1 MTPGTVP
8 PHETRKTVTIVFSD
22 LVGSTALGEQIDPEA
37 LHEIKECYFNAMAAQ
52 IARHRGKIEKYIGDA
67 VLAVFGLP
75 RAHEDDALRAV
86 RAAAGMQSAL
96 AKVNVG
102 LNARYGVTLCTRT
115 GVNTGEVVASA
126 DPHAQQK
133 LVTGDAVNVAA
144 RLEQAAPENEVYIG
158 EVTFQLVRD
167 AIAAEPVASLE
178 LKGKAERVP
187 AYRLISVGGI
197 EGNVRRVDTPIVG
210 RDTELAALAAAY
222 REARDSTSA
231 MLVTV
236 IGDAGVGKSRLVHE
250 VIRRVATDAYVL
262 RGRCLPYGD
271 GITFWPLVEMV
282 RQAADI
288 REDDFPDQARTKVR
302 ALVGQTDVAE
312 RLASAIGLATANF
325 PLREINW
332 AARKFF
338 ESVAA
343 TAPLLIIVEDIHWAE
358 VALLELLAH
367 VRDSV
372 VHAPILLLATARH
385 DLIEAHPEWGTKPKE
400 ANLVLRPLDNVAAA
414 QVITNVLGA
423 GLPEGVA
430 SRVLA
435 AAEGNPLYVEQ
446 MLSMLIDGRT
456 LHMKDGRWMCAH
468 DRLEIS
474 IPPTIHALL
483 EARLDQLPRD
493 VRATAEAAAVIGLEF
508 PQLAVA
514 SLLPDALRPHVGE
527 HLATLTRRQ
536 FIHPASALGSDSVY
550 RFQHHLVRDT
560 AYHGLLKRTR
570 AQLHLAFVRWADR
583 VNAEHE
589 RGLEFEEILGYHL
602 EQAYRY
608 VCELG
613 SPNET
618 EEAIA
623 TDAARRLTAAARRA
637 AMRGD
642 YRAAANLYRRAVAL
656 LGQDDPTRPALLIQ
670 LAEALLEIA
679 AFSEALTVLA
689 ETQKAAEEA
698 GNRSIAVS
706 AEIMR
711 MRVRLF
717 NAEPGASND
726 EGLRVLNGAIPL
738 LEAEEA
744 HRELARA
751 WRMIGMIHGSSARY
765 QLANDAVSR
774 SMTHD
779 HLAGGPQ
786 RAVRNAVG
794 LASGA
799 LLGPMPVPQAIEFC
813 ERVLGQASGDRM
825 SEGKVLC
832 MLAQL
837 RAMNGEV
844 DTARDCYRRGR
855 ALLRELGSSLSAAA
869 TACDVLCV
877 ELIAGDL
884 AGALREAMP
893 DFEFL
898 KGAGETYYMS
908 TTAALIS
915 RAIREM
921 GRDDDAMVF
930 SRIAEDAAAVD
941 DVESQALW
949 QSVRAP
955 ILARAGQLVE
965 AESLARSAVALV
977 QPTDALTMQGDTA
990 YELAVVLSLA
1000 GRTEESLRSID
1011 TAIGIYAAKGDI
1023 MSAARS
1029 RAWRDRLGAR

>member
-1 MTPGTVP
+1 VP
-8 PHETRKTVTIVFSD
+8 PHEIRKTVTIVFSD

-37 LHEIKECYFNAMAAQ
+37 LHEIKDRYFNAMAAEV
-52 IARHRGKIEKYIGDA
+52 ARHGGKVEKYIGDA
-67 VLAVFGLP
+67 ILAVFGLP

-96 AKVNVG
+96 TEANLG
-102 LNARYGVTLCTRT
+102 LNARYGVTLCNRT

-126 DPHAQQK
+126 DPDAQQK

-144 RLEQAAPENEVYIG
+144 RLQQAAPEDQVYIG

-167 AIAAEPVASLE
+167 AIVAEPVASLD

-187 AYRLISVGGI
+187 AYRLISVRGI
-197 EGNVRRVDTPIVG
+197 QGNVRRVDTPLVG
-210 RDTELAALAAAY
+210 RDTELSLLATAY
-222 REARDSTSA
+222 REACDTKSA

-250 VIRRVATDAYVL
+250 AIRRIASGAYVL

-288 REDDFPDQARTKVR
+288 REDDFPDQARSKVQ

-312 RLASAIGLATANF
+312 RLASATGLATGNF
-325 PLREINW
+325 PLRDINW

-338 ESVAA
+338 ESLAA
-343 TAPLLIIVEDIHWAE
+343 AAPLLVVIEDIHWAE

-367 VRDSV
+367 VRESAV
-372 VHAPILLLATARH
+372 RVPILLLATARH
-385 DLIEAHPEWGTKPKE
+385 DLLEAHPGWGTKPKE
-400 ANLVLRPLDNVAAA
+400 ANLVLGPLDNVAAA
-414 QVITNVLGA
+414 EVIGNVLGA
-423 GLPEGVA
+423 DLPEGVA
-430 SRVLA
+430 VRVLR

-446 MLSMLIDGRT
+446 MLSMLIDSGA
-456 LHMKDGRWMCAH
+456 LHMKDGRWICTH
-468 DRLEIS
+468 DRLDIP

-493 VRATAEAAAVIGLEF
+493 VRATAEPASVIGLEF
-508 PQLAVA
+508 PQLAVEN
-514 SLLPDALRPHVGE
+514 LMPDALRPHAAE

-536 FIHPASALGSDSVY
+536 FIHPASAPASDTVY

-560 AYHGLLKRTR
+560 VYRGLLKRAR
-570 AQLHLAFVRWADR
+570 AMLHLEFVRWADR
-583 VNAEHE
+583 SNAEHG

-608 VCELG
+608 ACELS
-613 SPNET
+613 SPNES
-618 EEAIA
+618 EKAIGA
-623 TDAARRLTAAARRA
+623 DAARRLTAAARRA
-637 AMRGD
+637 AIRGD
-642 YRAAANLYRRAVAL
+642 YHAATNLYRRAVAL
-656 LGQDDPTRPALLIQ
+656 LDQHDPTRPALLIQ
-670 LAEALLEIA
+670 LGEALLEVA
-679 AFSEALTVLA
+679 AFHEALTVLA
-689 ETQKAAEEA
+689 ETEKAAEEA
-698 GNRSIAVS
+698 GNRAIVVS
-706 AEIMR
+706 ARIMR

-717 NAEPGASND
+717 NAEPGASN
-726 EGLRVLNGAIPL
+726 EEALRIANEAIPL
-738 LEAEEA
+738 LEAEGA
-744 HRELARA
+744 HRELGRA

-765 QLANDAVSR
+765 ELANDAVSR

-779 HLAGGPQ
+779 RLAGGPE
-786 RAVRNAVG
+786 RTARNAVG

-813 ERVLGQASGDRM
+813 ERVFGQAFGDRM

-837 RAMNGEV
+837 RAMNGEL
-844 DTARDCYRRGR
+844 DKARECYRRGR

-869 TACDVLCV
+869 TGCDVLCV

-884 AGALREAMP
+884 AAALREVMP

-898 KGAGETYYMS
+898 KAAGETYYMS

-930 SRIAEDAAAVD
+930 SRIAEDTSAVD
-941 DVESQALW
+941 DVETQALW
-949 QSVRAP
+949 RSARAP

-965 AESLARSAVALV
+965 AESLARSAVALI

-990 YELAVVLSLA
+990 YELATVLWLA
-1000 GRTEESLRSID
+1000 GQAGESLRSID

-1029 RAWRDRLGAR
+1029 RAWHERVGTQCA

>member
-1 MTPGTVP
+1 MP
-8 PHETRKTVTIVFSD
+8 PHEIRKTVTIVFSD

-37 LHEIKECYFNAMAAQ
+37 LHEIKERYFNAMATD
-52 IARHRGKIEKYIGDA
+52 IERHGGKIEKYIGDA

-86 RAAAGMQSAL
+86 RAAAGMQAAL
-96 AKVNVG
+96 AKVNGG
-102 LNARYGVTLCTRT
+102 LDSRYGVTLRNRT
-115 GVNTGEVVASA
+115 GISTGEVVASA

-144 RLEQAAPENEVYIG
+144 RLEQAAPENQVYIG

-167 AIAAEPVASLE
+167 AIVAEPLASLE

-187 AYRLISVGGI
+187 AYRLISVSGI

-210 RDTELAALAAAY
+210 RDTELAVLATAY
-222 REARDSTSA
+222 REARDSLSA
-231 MLVTV
+231 TLVTV
-236 IGDAGVGKSRLVHE
+236 IGEAGVGKSRLVHE
-250 VIRRVATDAYVL
+250 AIRRIGSGAHVL
-262 RGRCLPYGD
+262 RGRCLPYGE

-288 REDDFPDQARTKVR
+288 REDDSPDAARTKLQ
-302 ALVGQTDVAE
+302 ALVGQADVAE
-312 RLASAIGLATANF
+312 RLASATGLATANF

-332 AARKFF
+332 AVRKFF
-338 ESVAA
+338 ESLAA
-343 TAPLLIIVEDIHWAE
+343 AAPLVVVVEDIHWAE
-358 VALLELLAH
+358 GALLELLAH
-367 VRDSV
+367 VRDTAV
-372 VHAPILLLATARH
+372 DAPILLVATARR
-385 DLIEAHPEWGTKPKE
+385 DLIEAHPDWGTKPKE
-400 ANLVLRPLDNVAAA
+400 ANLVLRPLDDVAAA
-414 QVITNVLGA
+414 QVISNVLRA
-423 GLPEGVA
+423 DLPEGVA
-430 SRVLA
+430 LRVLR

-446 MLSMLIDGRT
+446 MLSMLIDSNA
-456 LHMKDGRWMCAH
+456 LQIKDGRWMCAH
-468 DRLEIS
+468 DRFEIP

-483 EARLDQLPRD
+483 EARLDQLPGD
-493 VRATAEAAAVIGLEF
+493 VRATAEPASVIGLEF
-508 PQLAVA
+508 AQPAVE
-514 SLLPDALRPHVGE
+514 SLMPEALRPHAAE
-527 HLATLTRRQ
+527 HLETLTRRQ
-536 FIHPASALGSDSVY
+536 FIHPASARGSDDVY
-550 RFQHHLVRDT
+550 RFQHHLVRET
-560 AYHGLLKRTR
+560 VYRRLLKRTR
-570 AQLHLAFVRWADR
+570 AMLHLEFVRWADR
-583 VNAEHE
+583 MNAAHD

-608 VCELG
+608 LCELA
-613 SPNET
+613 SPNEA
-618 EEAIA
+618 EAAIG
-623 TDAARRLTAAARRA
+623 TDAARRLTGAARRA

-642 YRAAANLYRRAVAL
+642 YRAATNLYRRAVAL
-656 LGQDDPTRPALLIQ
+656 LDQHDPTRLALLVQ
-670 LAEALLEIA
+670 LGEALLEIA

-698 GNRSIAVS
+698 GNRTIAVS
-706 AEIMR
+706 AQIMR

-726 EGLRVLNGAIPL
+726 EALRVANEAIPV

-779 HLAGGPQ
+779 RLAGGPQ
-786 RAVRNAVG
+786 RTARNAVG

-799 LLGPMPVPQAIEFC
+799 LLGPMPVLQAIEFC

-837 RAMNGEV
+837 FAMNGEL
-844 DTARDCYRRGR
+844 DKARDCYRRGR
-855 ALLRELGSSLSAAA
+855 VLLRELGSSLSAAA

-884 AGALREAMP
+884 AAALREAMP

-915 RAIREM
+915 RAIREL

-941 DVESQALW
+941 DVETQALW
-949 QSVRAP
+949 RSVRAP
-955 ILARAGQLVE
+955 ILARAGQLLE
-965 AESLARSAVALV
+965 AESLARSAVALI

-990 YELAVVLSLA
+990 YELAIVLGLA
-1000 GRTEESLRSID
+1000 GQTEESLRSID